1 MRLDIL
7 SKAGEAELGVA
18 CAAKRD
24 AEHDPSK
31 RNASP
36 SLPIAFIPVHFGYD
50 RVFEVN
56 SYLSELE
63 G

>member
-1 MRLDIL
+1 MTLR
-7 SKAGEAELGVA
+7 SAMQA
-18 CAAKRD
+18 
-24 AEHDPSK
+24 
-31 RNASP
+31 P

-63 G
+63 GMAKQKNHYSIC

>member
-1 MRLDIL
+1 MRVPRRGMLAL
-7 SKAGEAELGVA
+7 TLRSAMQA
-18 CAAKRD
+18 
-24 AEHDPSK
+24 
-31 RNASP
+31 P

-63 G
+63 GMTKQKNLYSIC